1 MLTPL
6 FLVNINPLNFTSMF
20 RSRKRRS
27 IRRARAVRRSRSRRS
42 RRVRRIKL
50 SRGGYR
56 I

>member
-1 MLTPL
+1 MLIL
-6 FLVNINPLNFTSMF
+6 SFLANINPQKFTIMF